1 MPVSR
6 RIARTWSKGGVP
18 VCVCDIGDKPKR
30 TDRHDEMVS
39 VRRKRETKPEIDT
52 YLVSLQHVRVAPR
65 AFRARSRSRGR
76 VLLGR

>member
-1 MPVSR
+1 MV
-6 RIARTWSKGGVP
+6 KGGVP

-30 TDRHDEMVS
+30 TEGEREWRR
-39 VRRKRETKPEIDT
+39 VRRKRGTKPEIVT

-65 AFRARSRSRGR
+65 AFRARSRGRGR